1 MKSRLRHR
9 RIDKGLEYD
18 LRDRITIKLFMVP
31 EPADSCEKKLLDDE
45 HDVDEQREGP
55 ANDIDNVLCESCSRP
70 NLKGDLFCTYCGAK
84 IDGLS
89 LPD

>member
-9 RIDKGLEYD
+9 RVDKGLEYD

-31 EPADSCEKKLLDDE
+31 EPAETCEKKLLDEE
-45 HDVDEQREGP
+45 HDVQREGP
-55 ANDIDNVLCESCSRP
+55 ATGVDKVLCESCSRP
-70 NLKGDLFCTYCGAK
+70 NAKGDMFCTYCGAK
-84 IDGLS
+84 IEGLS